1 MTPKRI
7 VCLVML
13 SLFATVAFSQSP
25 VSWNYTQKKIGDKM
39 YEVHLTA
46 TIEQGWHIYSQHQSK
61 DAIAL
66 PTSVKFNNNP
76 LVSLK
81 GDTGEKGK
89 LEKVKDEVMQFENHQ
104 YENQVD
110 FVQLVNLKANVKTNV
125 SGEIEFMACTNE
137 RCLPAKKI
145 NFSVVID

>member
-1 MTPKRI
+1 MTQKRI
-7 VCLVML
+7 VCLAVL
-13 SLFATVAFSQSP
+13 SFLGTTAFSQNP
-25 VSWNYTQKKIGDKM
+25 VSWNYTQKKIGDKV

-46 TIEQGWHIYSQHQSK
+46 TIEKGWHIYSQHQSK

-66 PTSVKFNNNP
+66 PTSVKFNSNP

-81 GDTGEKGK
+81 GKVDEKGK
-89 LEKVKDEVMQFENHQ
+89 LEKMRDEVMQIENSQ

-125 SGEIEFMACTNE
+125 SGEIEFMVCTNE

-145 NFSVVID
+145 NFSVALN